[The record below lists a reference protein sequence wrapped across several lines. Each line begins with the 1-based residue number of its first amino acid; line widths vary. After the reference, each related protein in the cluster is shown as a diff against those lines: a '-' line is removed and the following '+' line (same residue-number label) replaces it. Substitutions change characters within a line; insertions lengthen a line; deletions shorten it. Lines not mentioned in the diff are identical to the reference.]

1 MGEELQI
8 TDLDAMSNNALG
20 EICKRL
26 DYESLAR
33 YTWAAFIIHQ
43 INLIEVF
50 LLLRP
55 KRKKYSSCMNQF

>member
-43 INLIEVF
+43 INLI
-50 LLLRP
+50 
-55 KRKKYSSCMNQF
+55 